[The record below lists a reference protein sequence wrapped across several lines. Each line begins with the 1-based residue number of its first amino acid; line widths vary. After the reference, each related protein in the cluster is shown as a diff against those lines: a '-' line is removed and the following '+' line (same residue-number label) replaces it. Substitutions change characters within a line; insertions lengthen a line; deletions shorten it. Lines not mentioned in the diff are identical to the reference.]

1 MMQCVQS
8 TLDRRLDLWPGAAEV
23 WRFVGPRRT
32 TRYQVQQGVD
42 EFWVRTRTVA
52 CAQICARYILR
63 SGLM

>member
-32 TRYQVQQGVD
+32 TRYQAQHSVD
-42 EFWVRTRTVA
+42 EFWVRLEPWPA
-52 CAQICARYILR
+52 LRYVLVI
-63 SGLM
+63 S